1 MNGQEEMSK
10 GLGVVK
16 SCLILLKKGRTIRI
30 MEELLKN
37 FSPVEIILCT
47 WLITKVAIEV
57 VEKFDWGKERIRKI
71 FDSDYKAQEK
81 QKRLEDKVGNLE
93 KFYEEKKRVDDGFAH
108 LKDVDEKILGEL
120 SDIKDTLNEHIRVD
134 DERNADSI
142 RAYILRFNME
152 LVRGILHTR
161 EDFIEVLSKIDEYER
176 YCRSHKDYRN
186 NRAVSAI
193 SNIKRV
199 YGERLEKR
207 DFL

>member
-1 MNGQEEMSK
+1 
-10 GLGVVK
+10 
-16 SCLILLKKGRTIRI
+16 

-37 FSPVEIILCT
+37 FSPAEIILCA
-47 WLITKVAIEV
+47 WLIVTVL
-57 VEKFDWGKERIRKI
+57 VEAVKKFDWGRGRLRQA
-71 FDSDYKAQEK
+71 FDSDYREREK
-81 QKRLEDKVGNLE
+81 QKKLEEKVGSLE
-93 KFYEEKKRVDDGFAH
+93 KFYEEKKRVDEGFAH
-108 LKDVDEKILGEL
+108 LKDVDEKILDEL
-120 SDIKDTLNEHIRVD
+120 ADIKNTLNEHIRVD

-161 EDFIEVLSKIDEYER
+161 EDFIEVLTKIDEYER
-176 YCRSHKDYRN
+176 YCGSHKDYRN

-199 YGERLEKR
+199 YEERLEKR